1 MSIQLDKSPPLTLFW
16 GHGNERATSAQ
27 GRGAEPAADPGRGE
41 GALYRARPG
50 GVAERHRPPR
60 RRRRGHRLSAFP
72 RPGAADRGALRAA
85 ARADPR
91 AGRGSPRR
99 ARSLAGV
106 HTLPRAR
113 PRAAGGRPRPAGT
126 PARSPGRT
134 RAVNEAQRPATP
146 APRRT
151 RGARPRSRR
160 APCRLRPRAPAGH
173 PPDAERRHRRRP
185 RHRARALAPLPRD
198 PAPRPQGH
206 ARTAR
211 ATPGSTGLSDPDGRA
226 LGRRL
231 DAPARLR
238 SREWL
243 LDRLA
248 RIASVAPCAE
258 HGA

>member
-1 MSIQLDKSPPLTLFW
+1 MSIHLDKSPPLTLFW

-113 PRAAGGRPRPAGT
+113 PRA
-126 PARSPGRT
+126 
-134 RAVNEAQRPATP
+134 
-146 APRRT
+146 
-151 RGARPRSRR
+151 
-160 APCRLRPRAPAGH
+160 
-173 PPDAERRHRRRP
+173 
-185 RHRARALAPLPRD
+185 
-198 PAPRPQGH
+198 QGH

-226 LGRRL
+226 LGGRL

-248 RIASVAPCAE
+248 RIASRCSPRRARSVTRLRLRLRALRGSGRSAGRADE
-258 HGA
+258 SAT